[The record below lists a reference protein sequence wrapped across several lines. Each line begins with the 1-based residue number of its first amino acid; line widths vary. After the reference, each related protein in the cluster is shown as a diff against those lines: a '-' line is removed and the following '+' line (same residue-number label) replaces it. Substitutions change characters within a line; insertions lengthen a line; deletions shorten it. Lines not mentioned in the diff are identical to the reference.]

1 MNEEL
6 KTELGINEW
15 LELIKEDKNLNG
27 AYISICQ
34 YIYLTEKEN
43 QELKKQLEEN
53 RLNHKQLKDLEK
65 TQLLNSYQAEKLIKL
80 NNQQKEFINW
90 LKAMSKMYEEEY
102 KDIDVAEHYNCVLQK
117 YKEIIGVSD
126 EKEN

>member
-1 MNEEL
+1 MLNLKMNEEL

-43 QELKKQLEEN
+43 QKLKNNKIKDDKLINSLNDFNYKLKQQYELLELNYLKQKKENKKLEEELEKFNKIKEMFESGVVDLVELKN
-53 RLNHKQLKDLEK
+53 
-65 TQLLNSYQAEKLIKL
+65 I
-80 NNQQKEFINW
+80 
-90 LKAMSKMYEEEY
+90 
-102 KDIDVAEHYNCVLQK
+102 VL
-117 YKEIIGVSD
+117 GD
-126 EKEN
+126 EKI